1 MAGSDRDLEW
11 LMAPGKDVLLVV
23 VLPLVNPFFLFRWP
37 ELRIYLDMD
46 VTLNKITCFII
57 STEEGPQKQVALYS
71 PWIEGSNIFFWII
84 RSLFLSC
91 SKIASY

>member
-37 ELRIYLDMD
+37 ESRISLGMD
-46 VTLNKITCFII
+46 KSLNKIICCRI
-57 STEEGPQKQVALYS
+57 STQEGPY
-71 PWIEGSNIFFWII
+71 EH
-84 RSLFLSC
+84 SLILVDE
-91 SKIASY
+91 SKPSWREP